1 MLSRHNR
8 AMAFAILGS
17 RCSNASG
24 WTPAGKL
31 AAHFAVAG
39 KSWFN
44 GCSLRLFLSSE
55 DEFNGVLSRQLSL
68 IADPE
73 IGNLRQRLQNINSNS
88 TSRGPSR

>member
-8 AMAFAILGS
+8 AIAFAILGR
-17 RCSNASG
+17 RCSSASG
-24 WTPAGKL
+24 WIPAGRL

-44 GCSLRLFLSSE
+44 GCSLRRFLSSE
-55 DEFNGVLSRQLSL
+55 DEFNGVLPRQLSL

-73 IGNLRQRLQNINSNS
+73 IGNLRQRLQNISFKTTLN
-88 TSRGPSR
+88 